1 VTVVEGISAKN
12 VSVAERVT
20 AASATV
26 GSQLAVGSG
35 GATGEIILNGQNMA
49 DKLTTRLSHTFSDDD
64 SLLVAK
70 PTCQGGYSPDIMV
83 LPVAFETEE
92 DLRGMYTE
100 VTSNTG
106 TWEVDLLVKEERNGQ
121 GNDVRTVT
129 NPDDSKVVVLTGCKR
144 N

>member
-1 VTVVEGISAKN
+1 
-12 VSVAERVT
+12 
-20 AASATV
+20 
-26 GSQLAVGSG
+26 
-35 GATGEIILNGQNMA
+35 
-49 DKLTTRLSHTFSDDD
+49 
-64 SLLVAK
+64 
-70 PTCQGGYSPDIMV
+70 